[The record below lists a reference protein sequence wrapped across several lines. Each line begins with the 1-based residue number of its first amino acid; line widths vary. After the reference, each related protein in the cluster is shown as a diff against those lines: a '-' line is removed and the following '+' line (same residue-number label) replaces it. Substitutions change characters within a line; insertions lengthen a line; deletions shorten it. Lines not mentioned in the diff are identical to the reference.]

1 MVRKKHIILLIFL
14 ILLDQLTKFYF
25 KNKNFFIF
33 HYTENTGAAFS
44 ILQNKINLLII
55 ISIIVALITI
65 YYLIKLKLSKKLELS
80 LILIL
85 SGTLGNLIDRIFLK
99 FVRDFIDLRIWPI
112 FNLADFYNVA
122 GFILLIICFYRKK

>member
-1 MVRKKHIILLIFL
+1 MVRKKYIYLLIILIFL
-14 ILLDQLTKFYF
+14 DQITKFYL

-44 ILQNKINLLII
+44 ILQNYTSILTI
-55 ISIIVALITI
+55 ISIIVALIII
-65 YYLIKLKLSKKLELS
+65 YYLIKLKEKKLELS

>member
-1 MVRKKHIILLIFL
+1 MVRKKHIIFLIIL

-55 ISIIVALITI
+55 LSIVAAIITI
-65 YYLIKLKLSKKLELS
+65 YYLIKLKLSRKLELS

-99 FVRDFIDLRIWPI
+99 YVRDFIDLKIWPI
-112 FNLADFYNVA
+112 FNLADFYNVL
-122 GFILLIICFYRKK
+122 GFILLLIYFRKKR